1 MAGQRLLKAG
11 NRSKMSTP
19 TKPGDYRVYSNDPA
33 KSVKTFCCLC
43 DQVVTVSGLR
53 KHVKAHHK
61 ITLTEYKKLYG
72 DHRKQIIQLVY
83 HRCAFCKKS
92 VLLDT
97 DLMSKHLKKAH
108 QATYKEY
115 LVKHM
120 VNLEKAGINSKVEEG
135 KNVLGG
141 RPATSL
147 VVIKCDQCTK
157 TFRQNIQLKIHKK
170 KHSTGLV

>member
-1 MAGQRLLKAG
+1 
-11 NRSKMSTP
+11 MSTT
-19 TKPGDYRVYSNDPA
+19 TKPGDFRVFSNDPA

-61 ITLTEYKKLYG
+61 ITLTQYKELYG

-92 VLLDT
+92 ILLDT
-97 DLMSKHLKKAH
+97 DIMSKHLKMVH
-108 QATYKEY
+108 QASYKEY

-120 VNLEKAGINSKVEEG
+120 VNQEKVWKHSTIVET
-135 KNVLGG
+135 KNN
-141 RPATSL
+141 TSP
-147 VVIKCDQCTK
+147 VTIRCDQCSK
-157 TFRQNIQLKIHKK
+157 TFGQNIQLKIHKK
-170 KHSTGLV
+170 KHPLSVV

>member
-1 MAGQRLLKAG
+1 
-11 NRSKMSTP
+11 MSTT
-19 TKPGDYRVYSNDPA
+19 TKPGDFRVFSNDPA

-61 ITLTEYKKLYG
+61 ITLTQYKELYG

-92 VLLDT
+92 ILLDT
-97 DLMSKHLKKAH
+97 DIMSKHLKKAH
-108 QATYKEY
+108 QASYKEY
-115 LVKHM
+115 LVKYM
-120 VNLEKAGINSKVEEG
+120 VNQENGEIHRTVVETR
-135 KNVLGG
+135 NMLGG
-141 RPATSL
+141 RPNTSP
-147 VVIKCDQCTK
+147 VTIRCDQCGK

-170 KHSTGLV
+170 KHLSSVV